1 MSGETAERQ
10 LQHHLGG
17 ARRPAALVL
26 EVFQSAQEATDIQQH
41 AGEFRP
47 ACSQRQPHPLSR
59 RDDQVSHLARTVS
72 A

>member
-1 MSGETAERQ
+1 
-10 LQHHLGG
+10 
-17 ARRPAALVL
+17 VL
-26 EVFQSAQEATDIQQH
+26 EVFQSAQEATDIQEH

-47 ACSQRQPHPLSR
+47 ARLQRQPHPLSR